1 MKVDHIAINVANVRK
16 SVKWYQEKFDAR
28 IRYVDETWAS
38 LMVGDVN
45 IALTVKNQHPPHLAF
60 TLERLSDFPEGEEIK
75 YHRDGSAYLYIED
88 DDGNTIEYVYWPGG
102 KK

>member
-1 MKVDHIAINVANVRK
+1 MKLDHIAINVANIRK

-45 IALTVKNQHPPHLAF
+45 IALTVESQHPPHLAF
-60 TLERLSDFPEGEEIK
+60 SLEKFSDFPEDKEIK

-88 DDGNTIEYVYWPGG
+88 PDGNTIEYIHWPGDT
-102 KK
+102 K

>member
-1 MKVDHIAINVANVRK
+1 MKLDHIAINVTNIRK

-28 IRYVDETWAS
+28 IKYVDETWAS

-45 IALTVKNQHPPHLAF
+45 IALTVESQHPPHLAF
-60 TLERLSDFPEGEEIK
+60 SLEKFSDFPEGEEIK

-88 DDGNTIEYVYWPGG
+88 EDGNTIEYVYWPGG